1 MLDASDGLVRLMTR
15 SPVKPLKNND
25 NRATGTV
32 LKTRII
38 TALVLA
44 PIAVVGIFFL
54 PPFGFALFTGLI
66 ITVGAWE
73 WANMSGWTSMA
84 ARVAYGLVI
93 AIVLSGL
100 FTVDAVSVLWLAL
113 FWWVLSFLMVR
124 SYPQGSQRWQAPVI
138 RALMGVLV
146 LVPAWVG
153 LNHMRT
159 GVFEFGVSDNNLL
172 LILYVFCIVWVADIG
187 AYFAGRA
194 FGKAKLAP
202 RVSPGKSWAGVWGG
216 LLAVAIL
223 AGLVGLWANASSANT
238 LLLVLASLVT
248 GLVSVQ
254 GDLLESMMKRFR
266 GIKDSS
272 QLLPGHGGI
281 MDRIDSLTAAIPVFA
296 LLITLLGW
304 LSAGST

>member
-1 MLDASDGLVRLMTR
+1 M
-15 SPVKPLKNND
+15 
-25 NRATGTV
+25 

-54 PPFGFALFTGLI
+54 PPVGFALFTGLI
-66 ITVGAWE
+66 ISIGAWE
-73 WANMSGWTSMA
+73 WANMAGMTA
-84 ARVAYGLVI
+84 QPARVGYGLAVAVI
-93 AIVLSGL
+93 LSGL
-100 FTVDAVSVLWLAL
+100 LTVDAVSVLWLAL
-113 FWWVLSFLMVR
+113 LWWVVSFLMVR
-124 SYPQGSQRWQAPVI
+124 SYPEGSQRWQAPAI
-138 RALMGVLV
+138 RALIGLLV

-159 GVFEFGVSDNNLL
+159 GVFQFGATDNNLL

-223 AGLVGLWANASSANT
+223 AVLVSYWADATAVSA
-238 LLLVLASLVT
+238 LLLVLASLLT
-248 GLVSVQ
+248 GLVSVL
-254 GDLLESMMKRFR
+254 GDLMESMMKRFR

-304 LSAGST
+304 LSAGGL